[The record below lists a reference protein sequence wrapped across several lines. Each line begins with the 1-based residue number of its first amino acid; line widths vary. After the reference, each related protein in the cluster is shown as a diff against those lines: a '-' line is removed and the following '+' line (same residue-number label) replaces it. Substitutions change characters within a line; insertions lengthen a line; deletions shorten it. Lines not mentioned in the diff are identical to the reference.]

1 MKTYSATPSDI
12 TQAWWVVD
20 AQDVVVG
27 RLASK
32 IAMILR
38 GKHKPMFTP
47 HMDCGDFVVVVNADK
62 AKFTGSKRQAK
73 RYYRHTGHPGGIKET
88 SPEKIFA
95 SAHPERVIEQAV
107 LRMLPKESPLA
118 RQQYGK
124 LRVYAGA
131 EHPHTAQ
138 QPQVLDFA
146 SQNPKNKRSNK
157 R

>member
-1 MKTYSATPSDI
+1 MKTFSATPADI
-12 TQAWWVVD
+12 TQKWWIVD

-38 GKHKPMFTP
+38 GKHKPIFTP
-47 HMDCGDFVVVVNADK
+47 HMDCGDFVVVINADK
-62 AKFTGSKRQAK
+62 AKFTGKKNENK

-95 SAHPERVIEQAV
+95 GAHPKRVMEQAV

-118 RQQYGK
+118 RAQFTK
-124 LRVYAGA
+124 LKVYAGS
-131 EHPHTAQ
+131 EHPHEAQ

-146 SQNPKNKRSNK
+146 TQNPKNKRINK